1 MHWIDWAIML
11 VPFAVVMALAF
22 HARRYARDVWGYS
35 GTLQNRHGTPSVTSC
50 FPEIRNFFSLALKKY
65 A

>member
-22 HARRYARDVWGYS
+22 HARRYARDVS
-35 GTLQNRHGTPSVTSC
+35 R
-50 FPEIRNFFSLALKKY
+50 RR
-65 A
+65 